1 MELSGTGTVE
11 VALEVGPLLASLSP
25 EAPTADPYAYVTLTA
40 PVDGTPGGVRD
51 LRLRVRGALRVAR
64 LGFTA

>member
-1 MELSGTGTVE
+1 M
-11 VALEVGPLLASLSP
+11 LASLSP
-25 EAPTADPYAYVTLTA
+25 EAPTGDPYAYVTLTE
-40 PVDGTPGGVRD
+40 PVDGAPGGVRD